1 MISFAF
7 TCVRMTNVSVSE
19 FYSEPE
25 LKAHTDVREGYI
37 FLCNSKQIQWAQNVG
52 LFIEVMVSNSGIK

>member
-37 FLCNSKQIQWAQNVG
+37 FLCNAKQILWAY
-52 LFIEVMVSNSGIK
+52 ISKCWSIH

>member
-7 TCVRMTNVSVSE
+7 TCVQMTNVSVSE

-37 FLCNSKQIQWAQNVG
+37 FLCNSKQIQWAYISKCWSIHLSYG
-52 LFIEVMVSNSGIK
+52 K